1 MAMSELQSF
10 AFDVSGTL
18 NVQTANGPLEV
29 PLTFTGAAAAPDRSA
44 GTLVLSVYFF
54 VLEMDAILIG
64 DTMWTTNP
72 QQPGAWV
79 KSEVG
84 TLALPNPALLMS
96 GGTPALSEASV
107 AGRERL
113 DGADTIRLS
122 GVAQLEA
129 LDRLDLGGDSGRIP
143 TEAWIGADDKLVRR
157 IVAEGSVST
166 DSLGLQLEGFEIS
179 GDASLR
185 LDIRLSNFNA
195 PVAIEPPGN

>member
-1 MAMSELQSF
+1 MSELQSF

-18 NVQTANGPLEV
+18 NLQTQNGPLDV

-44 GTLVLSVYFF
+44 GTLLLSVYFF
-54 VLEMDAILIG
+54 GLEMDVILIG

-72 QQPGAWV
+72 QQSGVWF

-84 TLALPNPALLMS
+84 TLALPNPALLMG

-107 AGRERL
+107 AGREQL
-113 DGADTIRLS
+113 EGADTIRLI
-122 GVAQLEA
+122 GIAQLEA

-143 TEAWIGADDKLVRR
+143 TEAWVGAEDKLVRR
-157 IVAEGSVST
+157 IAAEGSVST

-179 GDASLR
+179 GDASLS
-185 LDIRLSNFNA
+185 LDIRLSDFNA
-195 PVAIEPPGN
+195 PVTIEPPGN